1 MIQRMRL
8 LPILI
13 LTLVLV
19 CFLRLGDVWQDLVLI
34 GPREAVAQVA
44 EKKKVAE
51 RKKAPETGD
60 PKKADE
66 ETKSDAGKAEAGKA
80 EAAKPEAEAAD
91 TPERIDPATLS
102 PSEVAVL
109 QALGQRRQKLDMH
122 RRELETRAGVL
133 KATEA
138 QIDEKIARLKK
149 IEASIQAMIEKQD
162 ALREEQLKS
171 LVKVYESMKPKDAA
185 RILDRL
191 DIEILLE
198 VTGRMRE
205 SKMAAIM
212 AKMTP
217 TRAEELTVRL
227 ARQPYLPETEG

>member
-66 ETKSDAGKAEAGKA
+66 ETKSDAGKAEA
-80 EAAKPEAEAAD
+80 AKPEAEAAD

-138 QIDEKIARLKK
+138 QIDEKIPRLKK

>member
-66 ETKSDAGKAEAGKA
+66 ETRSDAGKA

-149 IEASIQAMIEKQD
+149 I
-162 ALREEQLKS
+162 
-171 LVKVYESMKPKDAA
+171 
-185 RILDRL
+185 
-191 DIEILLE
+191 
-198 VTGRMRE
+198 
-205 SKMAAIM
+205 
-212 AKMTP
+212 
-217 TRAEELTVRL
+217 
-227 ARQPYLPETEG
+227 

>member
-66 ETKSDAGKAEAGKA
+66 ETRSDAGKA